1 MPKSAIYISR
11 KPFHVVEL
19 KLKEIHNKK
28 IGDIL
33 DKRVKINLPVIEK
46 DASIQS
52 LLSILAARDHVWIIE
67 KKGSRRVVGVV
78 TEKDMLRL
86 LAPTRLPKYVFG
98 KKYSVSIEYGTA
110 TKAEDVMCKQ
120 LITCSPDDKVGDA
133 LQKMVN
139 AGLRRLPVI
148 DDEEIVGE
156 ITAHYIIQILLGKR

>member
-1 MPKSAIYISR
+1 
-11 KPFHVVEL
+11 VEL

-46 DASIQS
+46 GASIQS
-52 LLSILAARDHVWIIE
+52 LLYILAARDHVWVIE
-67 KKGSRRVVGVV
+67 KKGSRKVVGVI

-86 LAPTRLPKYVFG
+86 LAPAHLPKYVFG
-98 KKYSVSIEYGTA
+98 KKYSVSIEHGTA
-110 TKAEDVMCKQ
+110 TEAEDVMCKQ
-120 LITCSPDDKVGDA
+120 LITCSPDDKVGDV